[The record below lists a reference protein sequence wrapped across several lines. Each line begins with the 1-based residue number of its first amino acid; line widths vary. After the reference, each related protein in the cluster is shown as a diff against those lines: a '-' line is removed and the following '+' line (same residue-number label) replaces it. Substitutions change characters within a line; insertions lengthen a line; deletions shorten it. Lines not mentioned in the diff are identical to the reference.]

1 MALRTMHLTN
11 HYGESVRVVVFNEGA
26 LTTDDITLDINDTRS
41 LQIIGEVDGIIGF
54 WDCELEVTVYKIGED
69 TPKDQQII
77 QPGTSELNVIIKK
90 GNTSPV
96 ILVE

>member
-1 MALRTMHLTN
+1 MAPRTMHLTN

-41 LQIIGEVDGIIGF
+41 LQIRGEVDGIRGF

>member
-1 MALRTMHLTN
+1 MHLTN

-26 LTTDDITLDINDTRS
+26 LITDDITLDINDTRS

-54 WDCELEVTVYKIGED
+54 WDCELEVKVYKIGED

>member
-1 MALRTMHLTN
+1 MTTRTMHLTN

-26 LTTDDITLDINDTRS
+26 LTTNDITLDINDTRS
-41 LQIIGEVDGIIGF
+41 LQIIGEVYGIIGF
-54 WDCELEVTVYKIGED
+54 WDCELKVIVYKFGED
-69 TPKDQQII
+69 TPKNQRTI
-77 QPGTSELNVIIKK
+77 QPGTSEVNVIIKK